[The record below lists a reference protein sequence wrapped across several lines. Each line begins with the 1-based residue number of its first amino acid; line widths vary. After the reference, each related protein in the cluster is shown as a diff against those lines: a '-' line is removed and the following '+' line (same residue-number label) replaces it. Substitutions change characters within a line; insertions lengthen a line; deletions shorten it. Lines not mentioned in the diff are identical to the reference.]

1 MRLPGDPAIL
11 RATQGWEICLVLDE
25 ATLAWVA
32 DVPGTVRRQTSRTSK
47 SFPSR
52 IRRSLSSP
60 NHCKKNQ
67 AYLERISK
75 IETKMQQRAFESWSF
90 AFTSCFQLLKKKTTP
105 HHPCRPSIFHPN
117 WFICVETAILSRL
130 FWLCNIIIEAPS
142 GCFCRSWKKN
152 PSNSSWTFSIG
163 SSFVIP
169 SFIARYCIEDF

>member
-11 RATQGWEICLVLDE
+11 RATQGWEICLALDE
-25 ATLAWVA
+25 ATLAWAA

-67 AYLERISK
+67 ACLERIIK
-75 IETKMQQRAFESWSF
+75 IKTKMQPRAFESWSF
-90 AFTSCFQLLKKKTTP
+90 AFTSCFHFLLKKTP
-105 HHPCRPSIFHPN
+105 RNPCRPSIFHPN

-130 FWLCNIIIEAPS
+130 FWLCNIIIDAPS
-142 GCFCRSWKKN
+142 GCFCKSWKKT
-152 PSNSSWTFSIG
+152 SNSS
-163 SSFVIP
+163 
-169 SFIARYCIEDF
+169 